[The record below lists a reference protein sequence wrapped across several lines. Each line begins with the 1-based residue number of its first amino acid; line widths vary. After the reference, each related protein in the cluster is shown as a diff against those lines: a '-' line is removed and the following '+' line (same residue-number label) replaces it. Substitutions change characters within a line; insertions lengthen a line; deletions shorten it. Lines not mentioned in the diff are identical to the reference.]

1 MFIVVYR
8 RAGYELT
15 ASFTDANAANVFASN
30 FINYLCGDI
39 AEINGPNGYHKI
51 YSKFKKSA

>member
-8 RAGYELT
+8 RATYELT
-15 ASFTDANAANVFASN
+15 AHFTDAHAANVFASN

-51 YSKFKKSA
+51 YSKF

>member
-8 RAGYELT
+8 RATYELT
-15 ASFTDANAANVFASN
+15 AHFTDANAANVFASN
-30 FINYLCGDI
+30 FIKYLCGDI

-51 YSKFKKSA
+51 YSKF